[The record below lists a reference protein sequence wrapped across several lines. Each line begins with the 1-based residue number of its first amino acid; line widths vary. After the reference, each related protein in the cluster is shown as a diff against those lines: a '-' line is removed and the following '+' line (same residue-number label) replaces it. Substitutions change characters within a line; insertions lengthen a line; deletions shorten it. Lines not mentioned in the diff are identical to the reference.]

1 MNTLSKE
8 KEFGVK
14 LNPRSVK
21 FKIRKLKVANF
32 GTDIL
37 LITDKKFN
45 VLGLLE
51 KNEDIASLY
60 LWEHTPKSVRSKF
73 EKKGLYGFLTDLAFL
88 NIENMEMTGSIH
100 IDLSHRNIKKQDII
114 YDSSLLNSKVLSV
127 FENYN
132 WLGEPIA

>member
-14 LNPRSVK
+14 LNPKRLK
-21 FKIRKLKVANF
+21 FNIRKLKTANF

-37 LITDKKFN
+37 LITDRKFN

-51 KNEDIASLY
+51 KNEGIASLY
-60 LWEHTPKSVRSKF
+60 LWEHTPKSVRLKF
-73 EKKGLYGFLTDLAFL
+73 KKDGLYVFLDQLALFNL
-88 NIENMEMTGSIH
+88 KNMNVIDSIH
-100 IDLSHRNIKKQDII
+100 IDLTHRDIKEQNLI

-127 FENYN
+127 FENFN
-132 WLGEPIA
+132 SLGEAIS